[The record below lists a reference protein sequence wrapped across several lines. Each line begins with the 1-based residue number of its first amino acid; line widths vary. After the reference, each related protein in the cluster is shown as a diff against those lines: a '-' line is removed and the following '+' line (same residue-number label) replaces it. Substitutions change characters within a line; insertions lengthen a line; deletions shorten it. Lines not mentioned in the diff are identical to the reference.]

1 MVGTALFWLALSSIA
16 LASCADIDST
26 SGGRPTAGMKLEPN
40 DKPSPPQSRRRSGC
54 DVTIGFGSFA
64 TGIDHKAAATVERLV
79 MADRSVTRVTRSPH
93 GREGEYSL
101 CVRTASREHSIKLF
115 ETLEKSLREP
125 VDAPVFVNGPGRS
138 FSAPPARRP

>member
-1 MVGTALFWLALSSIA
+1 MIGTVKFWSALSLLA
-16 LASCADIDST
+16 LASCVGAT
-26 SGGRPTAGMKLEPN
+26 PGERPAVGMKPESN
-40 DKPSPPQSRRRSGC
+40 DKPSPARSGRRAGC

-79 MADRSVTRVTRSPH
+79 MADRSVIRVTRSPH
-93 GREGEYSL
+93 GREGEYSI
-101 CVRTASREHSIKLF
+101 CVQMRSREHAIKLF

-125 VDAPVFVNGPGRS
+125 VNAPVFVHGPDRS